1 MTFAKSRMRW
11 ITLTALAVLA
21 ISAFVVGCGPADR
34 SMATINPEPF
44 EATPEGVSPQSGDAP
59 EQSNLPPL
67 PPLPPKEPPQYPN
80 LDSNLNRLA
89 EIASSTLTPA
99 GTDAA
104 RSNQDDQ
111 PVLVTFYIEASR
123 VDEVREYLEENGIFV
138 RNVGED
144 YIEAHV
150 PPSQLG
156 AASERPGVL
165 HVNTVVPVLPPQP
178 TSAND
183 FNPAV
188 ISQGVGIHGADAWH
202 GVGFRGENVKVGV
215 IDSGFE
221 GFARLQGTELPR
233 NVVARCYFTTAR
245 APSSL
250 LSDCE
255 VNGSHGTTVAETL
268 SDVAPNVTL
277 YIANPLTT
285 GDFRSASD
293 WMTGQGVTVINLS
306 GSWTPRN
313 PGDGTSPFSNAP
325 LKTVDRAVAGG
336 AVFITS
342 GGNAGRRVWYGI
354 FADPD
359 GDRWHNF
366 NDQVEANQFT
376 VTESK
381 KVSAFVRWDGDW
393 GREDCDLDLALVRV
407 DTSTPTLIAIA
418 EDFQDGSVN
427 RYPAEYVAANV
438 PPGVYSLSLWNA
450 QCAAMPAW
458 IQLFLWGTEGGPEEL
473 LYHSPGRHIAEPAEG
488 RNPGMMAVGATHWWD
503 TQQVADYSS
512 RGPTIDGRV
521 KPDITGVTCTPT
533 LTSPPVTLPDGSTLY
548 PTCGTSHASPHV
560 AGLAALVKQ
569 RFTNYRPNSI
579 AHYLKQNAAERGSA
593 GADNTWG
600 YGLAG
605 LPDPPQQGG
614 SLVMATLTR
623 PSNVRAVSQAAGEL
637 TLTWEGGDNADSYVL
652 IAVHM
657 GTFEYETTS
666 IGDGAAKT
674 GTVTGLIGGENYLG
688 IVVALQVLGDGSLDT
703 LHGSAAPVPVQGVLS
718 TSELE
723 ALFDV
728 IIDKTERREAFSEI
742 KEENLGFSAFEDMKE
757 LRSEF
762 VASKTQTELYHALV
776 KLSNARR
783 DRHLQVSPVVGG
795 LQPPEQR
802 PCVSAPI
809 RVLPDISDISSPTF
823 FVAEVGQG
831 LTSPEIGD
839 VVVAVNDLSMA
850 DYVDAFTPW
859 IRHSSLPGLYWRMA
873 YDLPKRVSHVPQSL
887 YSERL
892 TLTLERS
899 SGQRYNV
906 SLLYSDDCA
915 DFIPYSSLPGF
926 IEVMRRENFNVL
938 LDRNR
943 QIIFLQWRDFEYS
956 LIQDIVDLTE
966 YAEREQI
973 LDYDMIIDVT
983 LSGGGSRGAYAIQR
997 LVDRP
1002 FRVTFGNVRLSDAG
1016 KRLVEIFAARE
1027 PDTNAPDVFGLNLS
1041 GSWLIDWAR
1050 TDAMEAIRRGYEYT
1064 PAVPFKL
1071 AHLPKDADGILQP
1084 APLHFT
1090 GQVAII
1096 NGRTRGGSHLDQFV
1110 AMFVDNDLAVFV
1122 GVPTGGYS
1130 NTWEWDEVLRF
1141 SDTGRP
1147 VVEFQWSIGH
1157 TIRPNGEVLEGNPA
1171 QPDIHLPLTRDNFQG
1186 HHQMLLD
1193 TAIAAL
1199 DPR

>member
-59 EQSNLPPL
+59 EQSNL